1 MLSNDSE
8 STHDSDHGDDKSKP
22 KNLAV
27 GTAAFRTASSSITG
41 GVATSRALETTSSS
55 KNKEQAARAAQV
67 SNPGATVVDPTDPDV
82 RYVLMPLRV

>member
-1 MLSNDSE
+1 MLSNESE
-8 STHDSDHGDDKSKP
+8 SMHDSDQGDDKSKP

-55 KNKEQAARAAQV
+55 KNKE
-67 SNPGATVVDPTDPDV
+67 
-82 RYVLMPLRV
+82 